1 MVCYFGGGILR
12 GILGQLLPQDRFD
25 YRTDRR
31 SRGLWLPDPSDKFAI
46 ERVLHDVDR
55 RCRQYVDNPAVVM
68 VPTSLWRAGGFPET
82 AFRPRG
88 PACLGSCLRAPPQH
102 QRPAPPPPP
111 LLSRPLRP

>member
-68 VPTSLWRAGGFPET
+68 VPTSLWRAGGFSTPT
-82 AFRPRG
+82 ASRVRP
-88 PACLGSCLRAPPQH
+88 S
-102 QRPAPPPPP
+102 
-111 LLSRPLRP
+111 LSRCRLLGPHPQPRPPRPPR